1 MDEDKL
7 VSALRDQ
14 DPEALRELVSVYGD
28 RLLRSAFL
36 LSGNETEAQDLVQE
50 TFLQGFRSIQRFYGG
65 SSLYTWLHAIL
76 LNLTRHYHRSRSRL
90 VYEGRV
96 PEIEVA
102 TPEQPGTALD
112 LETGSNC
119 LDEALRRLSL
129 SHREVLVLRFYEGL
143 KIHEIAQRLGISPGT
158 VKSRL
163 HHAIGQM
170 QKLLPSEMNLFGES
184 GTKGIEKR

>member
-7 VSALRDQ
+7 VSGLRDQ
-14 DPEALRELVSVYGD
+14 DPEAIQEVVSVYGD

-36 LSGNETEAQDLVQE
+36 LSGSETEAQDLVQE

-90 VYEGRV
+90 VYEERV
-96 PEIEVA
+96 PEIEIA
-102 TPEQPGTALD
+102 TPEQPGASLD

-119 LDEALRRLSL
+119 LDEALRRLSF

-143 KIHEIAQRLGISPGT
+143 KIHEIAQRLGVSAGT

-170 QKLLPSEMNLFGES
+170 QKLLPSEMNLFGDS